1 MLSVDARCRL
11 LKFRPIVP
19 KCLRAKRLSRS
30 VTMGLSYLGSKRSPV
45 RIWSPDFCREAAKIE
60 QESRESSEET
70 NSILGST
77 LCSLHDADS
86 DNVVVHGVA
95 MNEVA
100 QMMDAVEPE
109 AVSVQLR
116 VRDGR
121 TRCQGQVQVRGESLG
136 HRNMD

>member
-1 MLSVDARCRL
+1 MGARGHQ
-11 LKFRPIVP
+11 FESGRPI
-19 KCLRAKRLSRS
+19 
-30 VTMGLSYLGSKRSPV
+30 
-45 RIWSPDFCREAAKIE
+45 FAAMRQKIE

-70 NSILGST
+70 NSFLGST